1 MNSSEDDV
9 GEAMSQAYP
18 GDIGREKRFPARE
31 GLWHTADM
39 APSGDKNGLN
49 VILKS
54 FDGHK
59 CKEIVEASLKGMKI
73 GTCISIMDHTQQMP
87 RIDALDHSW
96 MPAAALRAGQYPG
109 VEWNDLLPIDEPLLE
124 ALRDCE
130 ATFLRMAERYAVARE
145 EAYGER
151 KEKYLRHVRY
161 WNHVLETKK
170 IDLLLLNHVPHQGYD
185 YVLYCLC
192 KLKGVP
198 TLSIERCVVFNA
210 FYLPADWRDPAPEL
224 RAAQER
230 IAKEYPGNVPLA
242 PKYEEYFKAQTERN
256 EAPWFMSMVKKKPAK
271 QSFVSKWGMQ
281 TIRGLLRKPKH
292 VTLSLVSPAVWHRK
306 WQQHTV
312 PKEYEKHVRMP
323 DLEKPFIYVPLHLQP
338 EASTCP
344 QAGPFT
350 DQELIVQLLSACVP
364 EGVSLY
370 VKEHPAQGER
380 SRTKEFYDAIAATRG
395 VTCVP
400 RTFSTFDLT
409 KHSLAVATATGT
421 AGLEALFRGKPVL
434 MFGHR
439 FFQEAPGVHRIR
451 TREDCK
457 RALEEIFVGKGLPD
471 RRGMRVF
478 LKAVE
483 ETAGQSY
490 VAHLPDPVLTED
502 QQAEIMGEYIRGKI
516 LGTHQP
522 RTAA

>member
-1 MNSSEDDV
+1 
-9 GEAMSQAYP
+9 
-18 GDIGREKRFPARE
+18 
-31 GLWHTADM
+31 M
-39 APSGDKNGLN
+39 APAPAKNGLN

-59 CKEIVEASLKGMKI
+59 CKEIVEASLRGVRI
-73 GTCISIMDHTQQMP
+73 GTCISIMDHTAQMP
-87 RIDALDHSW
+87 ALDAAEHSW
-96 MPAAALRAGQYPG
+96 MPAAPLRAGQYPG
-109 VEWNDLLPIDEPLLE
+109 VEWNDLLPLDEPLLE

-145 EAYGER
+145 EPYAER
-151 KEKYLRHVRY
+151 KAKYLRHVRY
-161 WNHVLETKK
+161 WNHVLEAKK

-192 KLKGVP
+192 KLKGIR
-198 TLSIERCVVFNA
+198 TLNIERCVVFNA
-210 FYLPADWRDPAPEL
+210 FYLPEDWRDPAPEL
-224 RAAQER
+224 IDAQREIAAEHPR
-230 IAKEYPGNVPLA
+230 DVPLG
-242 PKYEEYFKAQTERN
+242 PKYEEYFRAQTERD

-271 QSFVSKWGMQ
+271 QSFFVKWGMQ
-281 TIRGLLRKPKH
+281 TVRGLLRKPGH
-292 VTLSLVSPAVWHRK
+292 VASALFSPAVWHRK

-323 DLEKPFIYVPLHLQP
+323 DLDRPFVYVPLHLQP

-350 DQELIVQLLSACVP
+350 DQELLVQLLSACLP
-364 EGVSLY
+364 EGIALY

-380 SRTKEFYDAIAATRG
+380 SRTREFYEAIASTRG

-400 RTFSTFDLT
+400 RAFSTFELT
-409 KHSLAVATATGT
+409 NRAIAVATATGT

-439 FFQEAPGVHRIR
+439 FFQEAPGVHRVR
-451 TREDCK
+451 TLEDCK
-457 RALEEIFVGKGLPD
+457 GAIAAILAGKGTPSKRD
-471 RRGMRVF
+471 MRVF

-483 ETAGQSY
+483 RTAGQSY
-490 VAHLPDPVLTED
+490 VAHLPDPVLTQDE
-502 QQAEIMGEYIRGKI
+502 QAEIMGEFIRGKI
-516 LGTHQP
+516 LGQAK
-522 RTAA
+522 AAR